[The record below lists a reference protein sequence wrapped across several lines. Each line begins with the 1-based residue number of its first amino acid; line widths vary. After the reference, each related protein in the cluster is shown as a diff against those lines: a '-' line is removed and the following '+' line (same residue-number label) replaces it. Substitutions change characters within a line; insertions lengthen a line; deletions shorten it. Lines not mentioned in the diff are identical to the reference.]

1 MKEFK
6 WKIFYESQFHRFRH
20 ENIVYLAF
28 KVLVN
33 KHQSGWLTTSHSA
46 QLHF

>member
-6 WKIFYESQFHRFRH
+6 WEIFYKSQFHRFRD

-28 KVLVN
+28 KFVVN
-33 KHQSGWLTTSHSA
+33 KNRSGLLTTSHSA
-46 QLHF
+46 QL